1 MGDRRTLKVAAWR
14 QLSAGMLLVGLC
26 GCALVPPNSFLD
38 PTKVGRFGLQ
48 AQEGGIRRVLSPL
61 DTPPGLAHATEPTSE
76 DLIPVYEEYRLE
88 PGDQIAIT
96 IYDLIFAGTPHSGA
110 YEVNPLGEIRLP
122 ELGTVHIVG
131 LTEREVEEEL
141 KARLRESGILP
152 KPVVIVFTQLR
163 RGRVFTAVGAV
174 GASGAYP
181 IMDPDLRLL
190 EAIGM
195 IGDVGATSQKM
206 YVIRQLTA
214 ESGTVVGEMPQTT
227 PAQPEEELVIPP
239 PTDDDSSSGGFMSA
253 TGASVSWQE
262 PEPTPPT
269 QDELE
274 RVLSPPDEP
283 RPKTT
288 TRPRFEPLVFD
299 PQTGEVIKTEPS
311 AEPPAEPAEPAE
323 PSVAEQP
330 DTEMLDEP
338 FDWEDV
344 EEYEFEQRVIEIN
357 LRELK
362 QGNARYNIVV
372 RDHDVLNVPI
382 DTGVFYLM
390 GDINRPGVYSF
401 GGRDITIKQ
410 AVAIAGGFSQMA
422 WPSRCEVIRR
432 EPGTD
437 KQLTIQVN
445 LDKIFYGLEDDFYLR
460 DDDIVNVG
468 SHILAPFLFVIRNS
482 FRFTYGF
489 GFVYDRN
496 FADKDAYGAK
506 INPQTLE
513 IQRRQSSGLS
523 F

>member
-1 MGDRRTLKVAAWR
+1 MGDRRTRKVTAWR

-48 AQEGGIRRVLSPL
+48 AEEGGIRRVLSPL

-76 DLIPVYEEYRLE
+76 DLVPVYEEYRLG

-96 IYDLIFAGTPHSGA
+96 IYDLLFAGQPHSAA
-110 YEVNPLGEIRLP
+110 YEVSSLGDIRLP
-122 ELGTVHIVG
+122 ELGTIRLSG
-131 LTEREVEEEL
+131 LTEREVEEEI

-152 KPVVIVFTQLR
+152 QPVVVVFTQLR
-163 RGRVFTAVGAV
+163 RGRLFTAVGAV
-174 GASGAYP
+174 GAAGAYP
-181 IMDPDLRLL
+181 ISDPDLRLL

-206 YVIRQLTA
+206 YVIRQAAAETGAVMRETA
-214 ESGTVVGEMPQTT
+214 PAT
-227 PAQPEEELVIPP
+227 PTQFDEELVIPP
-239 PTDDDSSSGGFMSA
+239 PMDDALSSGGLMSGVG
-253 TGASVSWQE
+253 TSVSWQD
-262 PEPTPPT
+262 PDQTPPT
-269 QDELE
+269 KDELE
-274 RVLSPPDEP
+274 SVLSPPAEP
-283 RPKTT
+283 RPPAS
-288 TRPRFEPLVFD
+288 TRPRFAPLVFD
-299 PQTGEVIKTEPS
+299 PQTGEVIQTEP
-311 AEPPAEPAEPAE
+311 PDEPAEKV
-323 PSVAEQP
+323 VAERP
-330 DTEMLDEP
+330 DADVLDEP

-344 EEYEFEQRVIEIN
+344 EEYEFEQRVIEID

-410 AVAIAGGFSQMA
+410 AVAIAGGFSPLA
-422 WPSRCEVIRR
+422 WPSRCEVVRR

-437 KQLTIQVN
+437 KQLTIRVN
-445 LDKIFYGLEDDFYLR
+445 LDAIFYGMEDDFYLR

-513 IQRRQSSGLS
+513 ITRRQSSGLR